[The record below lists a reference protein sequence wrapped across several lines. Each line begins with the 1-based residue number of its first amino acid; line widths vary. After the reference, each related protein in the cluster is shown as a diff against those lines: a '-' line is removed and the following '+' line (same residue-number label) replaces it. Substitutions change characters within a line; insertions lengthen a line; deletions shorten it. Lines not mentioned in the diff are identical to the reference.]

1 MYTFVTGGYRS
12 GRSNYALRRASELGP
27 PPWLYVSSGHEP
39 DEAVR
44 KRIERHRR
52 DVEAIWRTEVMP
64 ARLLDLLVPGAL
76 KGCGAAVLD
85 GLSEWLEERL
95 KSGSP
100 EGALLEDVGAFA
112 DRIYRSPVPLVLTST
127 ELGMGMIPRDDNERR
142 ILRVVAMANQLLAA
156 QAGAVVLMVSGVPIR
171 VR

>member
-12 GRSNYALRRASELGP
+12 GRSNYALRRAAELGQ
-27 PPWLYVSSGHEP
+27 PPWLYVSSGQEP

-64 ARLLDLLVPGAL
+64 ARLMDLLVPGAL

-85 GLSEWLEERL
+85 GMSEWLEERL
-95 KSGSP
+95 KSGVAES
-100 EGALLEDVGAFA
+100 ALLEDVGAFA

-127 ELGMGMIPRDDNERR
+127 ELGMGMIPRDDGERHL
-142 ILRVVAMANQLLAA
+142 LRLVAMSNQLLAA
-156 QAGAVVLMVSGVPIR
+156 QAGAMVLMVSGVPIR